1 MTRNGPTNTALLVAR
16 VAAVAV
22 AAATAVLAVG
32 CGGGDDEESSASTTI
47 AAVTVPATETTVAP
61 MTTVTTEPT
70 MISTSTSTST
80 TVADE
85 TETVGVYLLVG
96 ESLRVVGRSVVASG
110 PFQAVEA
117 LALGPTAEEA
127 AAGFVTLLPEGTEVL
142 GVDVSGNEATVNLSG
157 AFASGGGSLSMMG
170 RVAQVVYTVTQFA
183 PIDTVRFRLD
193 GVPITEL
200 GGEGIGVDGLTRLD
214 ITAVTPLILLETP
227 LPGATVEQPVVIAGM
242 SNTFEA
248 GINYQVLALDRTVLL
263 EGYTMATSGTGTW
276 GTFEHAIE
284 ALPAGTTGEVIV
296 RVFEYSPKDGE
307 PVNIVEVVVEVA

>member
-1 MTRNGPTNTALLVAR
+1 MARNGPTNTALSVARVTR
-16 VAAVAV
+16 VAAVV
-22 AAATAVLAVG
+22 AAAAVLAVG

-47 AAVTVPATETTVAP
+47 APVTVPTTQTAVAP
-61 MTTVTTEPT
+61 TTTVTPEPT
-70 MISTSTSTST
+70 MTSTST

-96 ESLRVVGRSVVASG
+96 ESMRLVGRSVVASG

-117 LALGPTAEEA
+117 LTLGPTAEEA
-127 AAGFVTLLPEGTEVL
+127 AAGFVTLVPEGTEVL

-157 AFASGGGSLSMMG
+157 VFASGGGSLSMMG

-227 LPGATVEQPVVIAGM
+227 LPGATVEQPIVIAGM